1 MIKGSGTKI
10 QPSLSRG
17 NEMSSISP
25 KQLHCG
31 SDHTI
36 RYHLVREAFNKK
48 KRWKLGFCPN
58 LSDLPPSLAYLGI
71 LNCYFFIAY
80 LGSIDH
86 EMDFEINLF
95 FPLTKVSWHLE
106 NFCILQYTFFINQ
119 IENWQIFLSIRPTH
133 PKNAKMFFV
142 FIICFRA
149 F

>member
-1 MIKGSGTKI
+1 MKTPPHVKI
-10 QPSLSRG
+10 ISNLFINIPTNINFCSCLGKPS
-17 NEMSSISP
+17 I
-25 KQLHCG
+25 
-31 SDHTI
+31 
-36 RYHLVREAFNKK
+36 K